1 MCVGALWFEGGPFPL
16 GATSELWSLGQSSPA
31 ELSSL
36 RRDPRRLLLQDAE
49 VTEPKGAKMD
59 VGVRVEESR

>member
-1 MCVGALWFEGGPFPL
+1 MEPWARPP
-16 GATSELWSLGQSSPA
+16 SEPPA
-31 ELSSL
+31 L
-36 RRDPRRLLLQDAE
+36 RRDPRRLILQDAE

>member
-1 MCVGALWFEGGPFPL
+1 MGALWFEGWAL
-16 GATSELWSLGQSSPA
+16 SLRSHFRAVEPRAEPPA
-31 ELSSL
+31 EPPAL